1 MKGLLPLLV
10 LQVLSH
16 GPNYGYQILADLR
29 RLSNGVLE
37 YNEGAL
43 YPVLYQL
50 ERDECVESYTEAV
63 DGRLRRFY
71 QITSKGQA
79 QREKAYAEW
88 LAFSSSV
95 GLVLGDNP
103 A

>member
-1 MKGLLPLLV
+1 MKGMLPLLV

-50 ERDECVESYTEAV
+50 ERDEYVDSYTEG
-63 DGRLRRFY
+63 DGRSIATLLSTNDQRAG
-71 QITSKGQA
+71 TAGQ
-79 QREKAYAEW
+79 
-88 LAFSSSV
+88 S
-95 GLVLGDNP
+95 P
-103 A
+103 

>member
-29 RLSNGVLE
+29 RLSNGVLD

-50 ERDECVESYTEAV
+50 ERYEYVESYTEAV

-71 QITSKGQA
+71 QLTTKGQA
-79 QREKAYAEW
+79 QRSKAHKEW
-88 LAFSSSV
+88 VTFANSIR
-95 GLVLGDNP
+95 LVLGDNP

>member
-50 ERDECVESYTEAV
+50 ERDECVKSYTEAV

-71 QITSKGQA
+71 QITPKGQGRRNEA
-79 QREKAYAEW
+79 RAEW
-88 LAFSSSV
+88 TTFAESV
-95 GLVLGDNP
+95 RLILGSN
-103 A
+103 AT